1 MQHQVLPKALLK
13 ICSHSECES
22 QGSLAFRAAFF
33 SNDRQPGIPQTP
45 GSVRPGAS
53 AARLL
58 MPSVGVAATRP
69 GDDVE
74 EVCVTL
80 GSSRPMN
87 DFMDTVTEG

>member
-1 MQHQVLPKALLK
+1 MD
-13 ICSHSECES
+13 INDGDTSCSHSECES
-22 QGSLAFRAAFF
+22 QGSPQAFRAAFR

-45 GSVRPGAS
+45 GSVRPGAF

-74 EVCVTL
+74 EVSVTL
-80 GSSRPMN
+80 GSSSAI
-87 DFMDTVTEG
+87 DDVMDTVTDWVR